1 MNTLLPPP
9 PRPWQAWAMALRPA
23 SLVLAVGPVWVGA
36 AVAFFHT
43 GELPLGLTTTA
54 LLAAL
59 LMQAITNLQNDV
71 GFTARG
77 CAQVGQHVGLP
88 RATAQ
93 GWLSLAQVRWV
104 IGVLCVVATSLGLVL
119 LTQRGWPV
127 LAIGAT
133 SLLAALAYMGGP
145 KPIAYTPW
153 GELTVWVFFGWVA
166 VLGTEWLLSDRVTV
180 LGACAAAAV
189 GSLSAAALAVN
200 NHRDMAHD
208 RLAGRRT
215 LAVWLGPAASARLLC
230 VWLLL
235 PFAMCGVVWAHTHE
249 PWLLLP
255 LLGLPHAMGLMRR
268 LPRCTS
274 GADFNV
280 LLLGVFR
287 TELAFATALS
297 GALVGVKLLN
307 A

>member
-1 MNTLLPPP
+1 MHTVLSQP
-9 PRPWQAWAMALRPA
+9 PRAWQAWAMALRPA

-43 GELPLGLTTTA
+43 GELPLGLTVTA

-77 CAQVGQHVGLP
+77 CAEVGLHVGWP
-88 RATAQ
+88 RATAL
-93 GWLSLAQVRWV
+93 GWLSVAQVRWA
-104 IGVLCVVATSLGLVL
+104 IGGLCVIATALGLALV
-119 LTQRGWPV
+119 TQRGWPV
-127 LAIGAT
+127 LAIGAA

-166 VLGTEWLLSDRVTV
+166 VLGTEWLLSDQVTA

-200 NHRDMAHD
+200 NHRDMTHD
-208 RLAGRRT
+208 RLVSRHT
-215 LAVWLGPAASARLLC
+215 LAVWLGAAASARMLHL
-230 VWLLL
+230 WLLL
-235 PFAMCGVVWAHTHE
+235 PFVMCGVMWAITQRAG
-249 PWLLLP
+249 LLLP
-255 LLGLPHAMGLMRR
+255 LMGLPHAMRLMRR

-274 GADFNV
+274 GADFNA

-287 TELAFATALS
+287 TELAYATVLS
-297 GALVGVKLLN
+297 GALVGVKLLR

>member
-1 MNTLLPPP
+1 MHTVLFKPAHA
-9 PRPWQAWAMALRPA
+9 WQAWSMALRPA
-23 SLVLAVGPVWVGA
+23 SLVLAIGPVWVGA

-43 GELPLGLTTTA
+43 GELPIGLTAMA

-77 CAQVGQHVGLP
+77 CAEVGQHVGLP

-93 GWLSLAQVRWV
+93 GWISVRRVRWV
-104 IGVLCVVATSLGLVL
+104 LGVLCAVATSLGLVL
-119 LTQRGWPV
+119 VTQRGWVV
-127 LAIGAT
+127 LAIGVA

-166 VLGTEWLLSDRVTV
+166 VLGTEWLLSNQVTV

-189 GSLSAAALAVN
+189 GSVSAAALAVN
-200 NHRDMAHD
+200 NHRDMTHD
-208 RLAGRRT
+208 RLVGRHT
-215 LAVWLGPAASARLLC
+215 LAVWLGAAASARMLHL
-230 VWLLL
+230 WLLL
-235 PFAMCGVVWAHTHE
+235 PFVMCGVMWAITQRAG
-249 PWLLLP
+249 LLLP
-255 LLGLPHAMGLMRR
+255 LMGLPHAMRLMRR

-274 GADFNV
+274 GADFNA
-280 LLLGVFR
+280 LLFGVFR
-287 TELAFATALS
+287 TELAYATALS
-297 GALVGVKLLN
+297 GALVGVKLLS